1 MYKLCNTE
9 VVKTKRLQLDPI
21 FQDLYA
27 SSVQHQ
33 SEAMEVRG
41 ATL

>member
-1 MYKLCNTE
+1 MYKLRKTDVMN
-9 VVKTKRLQLDPI
+9 TKRLQLDPI

-27 SSVQHQ
+27 SLVQHQ